1 MGDHPLTPAEELV
14 WEDAWAFSAQG
25 TSSGGDTGFV
35 LTTSTLPQIS
45 SVGRDI
51 IVDGICYGY
60 YGAVKPV
67 LVLLS
72 SSFPN
77 TTTYIE
83 HPLEDF
89 TTTINVCARSY
100 RNLAMPIRLTTTT
113 NLARIYV
120 VGGTDFLD
128 VASISAWGRFREEK
142 GRPPEPMPVVIKS
155 ERPAK
160 VVKKEAI

>member
-1 MGDHPLTPAEELV
+1 MPDFPLVDSQELV
-14 WEDAWAFSAQG
+14 WEDAWAFWVQG
-25 TSSGGDTGFV
+25 TSAGGDTGFA
-35 LTTSTLPQIS
+35 LKTSALPQIS
-45 SVGRDI
+45 GLGRDI

-67 LVLLS
+67 VVLLS

-89 TTTINVCARSY
+89 TTTVNYCARSY
-100 RNLAMPIRLTTTT
+100 RNLAMPVRLTTTT
-113 NLARIYV
+113 DLARILV
-120 VGGTDFLD
+120 VGGTDALD